1 MADQAAKGEEFEK
14 KAEKK
19 LNGWAFLGNKY
30 EDAAELYEKAANSY
44 KLGKLWDQAG
54 AVYIKLA
61 DCNLKMD
68 SKHEAASAYV
78 DSANS
83 YKKTSPTQAISSLVQ
98 AVNIFSE
105 IGRFSMAARYCKDI
119 GELYEQVQNFEQAI
133 VYYERAAEFFQGEE
147 VTTSANQCK
156 QKVAQ
161 FSAQLEQY
169 PKAIEIFEEIARHS
183 INNNLLKYG
192 VRGHLLNAGICQLC
206 KGDPVAISNALDKY
220 QVELSALDRLV
231 FPAIKI
237 SDALVKASYIYMQDL
252 DPTFSR
258 TRDYQLLADLAAA
271 VDEGDIGKF
280 TAALKEYDSMSPLD
294 GWRTTLLLRVKEAL
308 KAKEDDDDLT

>member
-1 MADQAAKGEEFEK
+1 MADHAAKGEEFEK

-44 KLGKLWDQAG
+44 KLGKSWDQAG

-61 DCNLKMD
+61 DCHLKMD

-220 QVELSALDRLV
+220 Q
-231 FPAIKI
+231 
-237 SDALVKASYIYMQDL
+237 DL

-271 VDEGDIGKF
+271 VDEGDVGKF

>member
-1 MADQAAKGEEFEK
+1 MADHAAKGEEFEK

-44 KLGKLWDQAG
+44 KLGKSWDQAG

-61 DCNLKMD
+61 DCHLKMD
-68 SKHEAASAYV
+68 SKHEAASSYV

-183 INNNLLKYG
+183 LNNNLLKYG

-220 QVELSALDRLV
+220 Q
-231 FPAIKI
+231 
-237 SDALVKASYIYMQDL
+237 DL

-271 VDEGDIGKF
+271 VDEGDVGKF